1 MMVGDYNDRDGDVL
15 HHLALSIMVSD
26 TCIRFYKY
34 ISIYDG
40 KLSTVLCE
48 LHSPSSSIYYIYISS
63 EGTHTQKNPH
73 MYIQSDIFNP

>member
-1 MMVGDYNDRDGDVL
+1 MMVGDYNDADGDVL
-15 HHLALSIMVSD
+15 HHLVLSIMVSD

-48 LHSPSSSIYYIYISS
+48 LHSPSSSIYYIYPVKAH
-63 EGTHTQKNPH
+63 THTKKTPH